1 MQIFSHDVLH
11 NCPKFCNIV
20 KRKLRHMV
28 EKFIMAGETPMH
40 IADSEKGEKCVVLLH
55 GYLESMVIW
64 EEFVPLL
71 YKDVRV
77 VTLDLPGHGISL
89 INGEVHTMEYLADC
103 VANTMQTLGIDSYSV
118 VGHSMG
124 GYVALAML
132 DKYSER
138 LNSITLLS
146 SFATA
151 DSEEK
156 CDRRRRE
163 IDLVKAGKKSM
174 MARLV
179 PHAGFAP
186 QNTKRLKDWIDDLE
200 ELIEIT
206 EDKGVIAILGGM
218 IERKD
223 RDEQLRQSTVPHQFI
238 LGRHD
243 YYIPTEHAEEIE
255 RTHPESRIVWL
266 EESGHM
272 GFIEEPEKCAEAIL
286 SMVR

>member
-1 MQIFSHDVLH
+1 
-11 NCPKFCNIV
+11 
-20 KRKLRHMV
+20 
-28 EKFIMAGETPMH
+28 MAGQTPMH
-40 IADSEKGEKCVVLLH
+40 VADSERGEKCVVLLH

-77 VTLDLPGHGISL
+77 VTLDLPGHGISVV
-89 INGEVHTMEYLADC
+89 NGEVHTMEYLADC
-103 VANTMQTLGIDSYSV
+103 VASTMTALGIERYSV

-132 DKYSER
+132 DKYSDR
-138 LNSITLLS
+138 LDSITLLS
-146 SFATA
+146 SFANA
-151 DSEEK
+151 DSKEK

-163 IDLVKAGKKSM
+163 IELVKAGKKSM

-186 QNTKRLKDWIDDLE
+186 QNVKRLKDSVEDME
-200 ELIEIT
+200 ELIMIT
-206 EDKGVIAILGGM
+206 EDEGVIAILGGM

-223 RDEQLRQSTVPHQFI
+223 RDEQLRQSSVPHMFI

-243 YYIPTEHAEEIE
+243 YYIPMEQAEEIE
-255 RTHPESRIVWL
+255 RTHPEARIVWL

-272 GFIEEPEKCAEAIL
+272 GFIEEPEKCAKAIL
-286 SMVR
+286 EMAHS